1 MEDICHAAIAA
12 GVEELGFTDHFDL
25 HPHEPFP
32 DYLDAD
38 AWWSSFETCQKMFA
52 DDLVLRAG
60 VEIGEPHR
68 FPDRVRD
75 LLDQY
80 PWDFVL
86 GSLHWVGDICVFDQ
100 PYFGENP
107 DTPYSLYFEELARM
121 VAVGD
126 FDILG
131 HFDVVKRYGFE
142 HYGDFQP
149 ERHEPTIRRILRL
162 LAERSLAIEINTS
175 TLRRSV
181 QKPSPDLR
189 ILEWF
194 REEGGQFVTLGSDAH
209 TTQDVGFGLRSMK
222 RMVATAGFEG
232 LARYKNREITSVEFS
247 INVG

>member
-1 MEDICHAAIAA
+1 MEDMCRAAIAA
-12 GVEELGFTDHFDL
+12 GVTELGFSDHFDL
-25 HPHEPFP
+25 HPNEPFP
-32 DYLDAD
+32 DYLDPE
-38 AWWSSFETCQKMFA
+38 AWWSSYRNCELKFG

-60 VEIGEPHR
+60 IEIGEPHR
-68 FPDRVRD
+68 FTDRVRQ

-107 DTPYSLYFEELARM
+107 DTPYARYFDELARM
-121 VAVGD
+121 VEIGD

-149 ERHEPTIRRILRL
+149 ERHEPMIRHILRL
-162 LAERSLAIEINTS
+162 LAERDLAIEINTS
-175 TLRRSV
+175 TLRRSI
-181 QKPSPDLR
+181 QQPSPSFR

-209 TTQDVGFGLRSMK
+209 TTQDVGFGLRAMK
-222 RMVATAGFEG
+222 NMVATAGFKG
-232 LARYKNREITSVEFS
+232 LARYKNRKISSVDFS
-247 INVG
+247 INL